1 MKGNREKERSGR
13 GGTWSLSLPPFLSP
27 TQQGPAMPSK
37 QWAEK
42 AAALQAIRI
51 LHEAKELDDSLVP
64 IARRAGELDDSL
76 VPIARRAG
84 EDSDDVVDEG
94 GRGERMNKDAGTQ
107 KKSQIYKK
115 EVSPISEV
123 LDNAPP
129 PPPPT
134 CPAH

>member
-64 IARRAGELDDSL
+64 IARRAGE
-76 VPIARRAG
+76 
-84 EDSDDVVDEG
+84 DSDNVVDEG

-129 PPPPT
+129 PTHLP
-134 CPAH
+134 CPLKLQ